1 MQSRKQKQKVSL
13 SSDNVAAAA
22 AAPPGPPPHCA
33 APPRGPPRLLR
44 RPRLLPPHRR
54 LLRQVLPA
62 LPPDHPGHRHRQA
75 DLHPHHRRRH
85 PPRLL
90 PRLHRHRL
98 RRLHPPLR
106 RAPRPAP
113 ERDADINLSLPG
125 DAFDLVVRAKTA
137 LELAC
142 PGTVSCSD
150 ILVVAARDLVTML
163 GGPYYDVALGRR
175 DTRISRASLVAGL
188 LPRPNMTVSDLLSLF
203 ASRGF
208 SAQEMVAL
216 AGAHTVGLS
225 HCKEFSS
232 GIYGFS
238 KSSAFDPSYNPRF
251 AQGLQRACASY
262 GKDPTLSVFNDVM
275 TPNKFDN
282 MYYQNL
288 PKGLGLL
295 ASDRGLYGD
304 PRTRPFVEMY
314 AKDQDRFFRDFA
326 RAIQKLSLYGVQ
338 TGRRG
343 EIRRRCDAVN

>member
-1 MQSRKQKQKVSL
+1 MSPPPSPPPRCPALLRIAPLLLAVLLASSAAPAASRLTADYYAKSCPRFHQIVQDTVTSKQISTPTT
-13 SSDNVAAAA
+13 AAATLRVLFHDCFGTGCDGSILLS
-22 AAPPGPPPHCA
+22 AAPL
-33 APPRGPPRLLR
+33 APP
-44 RPRLLPPHRR
+44 
-54 LLRQVLPA
+54 
-62 LPPDHPGHRHRQA
+62 
-75 DLHPHHRRRH
+75 
-85 PPRLL
+85 
-90 PRLHRHRL
+90 
-98 RRLHPPLR
+98 
-106 RAPRPAP
+106 P

-163 GGPYYDVALGRR
+163 GGPYYDVFLGRR

-188 LPRPNMTVSDLLSLF
+188 LPRPNMTMSELLSLF
-203 ASRGF
+203 GARGF

-216 AGAHTVGLS
+216 AGAHTVGFS

-238 KSSAFDPSYNPRF
+238 KSSSYDPTYNPRF
-251 AQGLQRACASY
+251 AQGLQKACASY

-314 AKDQDRFFRDFA
+314 ARDQDRFFKDFA
-326 RAIQKLSLYGVQ
+326 RAMQKLSLYGVQ

-343 EIRRRCDAVN
+343 EIRRRCDAIN